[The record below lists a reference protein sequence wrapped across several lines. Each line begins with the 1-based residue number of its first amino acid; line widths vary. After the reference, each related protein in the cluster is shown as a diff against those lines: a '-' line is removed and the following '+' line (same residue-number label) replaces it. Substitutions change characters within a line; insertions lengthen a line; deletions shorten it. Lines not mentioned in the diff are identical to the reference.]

1 MASEMQAVGFQVGQR
16 TFALP
21 ITAVHE
27 IVRPPQITAVPQS
40 AEYVEGVI
48 NLRGRIVP
56 VIDLRRRFGE
66 AVTESTRKNRILV
79 VTIEN
84 RLVGL
89 LADSAS
95 EVLKI
100 AEAEIEPSPK
110 LFGEAEHS
118 YVAGIAKCGTRL
130 VVLLRPDEL
139 LPSPPRGGT

>member
-1 MASEMQAVGFQVGQR
+1 MTNELHAVGFQVGQR

-21 ITAVHE
+21 ITTVHE

-79 VTIEN
+79 VTIAN

-100 AEAEIEPSPK
+100 TEAEIEPTPK

-118 YVAGIAKCGTRL
+118 YVAGIAKCGGRL

-139 LPSPPRGGT
+139 LRADAPTVI